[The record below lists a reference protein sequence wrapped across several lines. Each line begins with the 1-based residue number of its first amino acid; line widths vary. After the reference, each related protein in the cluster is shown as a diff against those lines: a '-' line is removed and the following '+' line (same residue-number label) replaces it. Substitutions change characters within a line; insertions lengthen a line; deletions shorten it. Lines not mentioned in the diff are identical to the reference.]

1 MLKPTAQAAGTI
13 PWNCVETML
22 KDFKS
27 VLDTLSAVAP
37 FEVTDPAAVY
47 VAAHVG
53 SHPED
58 SIVEVLMTT
67 YSEASLKETKALLR
81 ETAEIEMETKNRTGA
96 NALKSTATDIVKAI
110 HKLQNSGNMEKYK
123 FVLKAEDLAGAP
135 KFAPEELTN
144 TLDLVRRMRLME
156 TELRSLSTTVAENSG
171 KLKNAPVDGS
181 WAKVA
186 KSKLPP
192 QVQRV
197 KSFHGVKKSLPSSP
211 GTVSPGS
218 PLGVS
223 TPERERSPSAKRSR
237 TTSTDSENDEMDT
250 VVAADGSFTEGGHN
264 KKDRKRARRK
274 TKAIRGNR
282 EDVGEAGLIGGSA
295 EVDIVVSGIRKSQNI
310 ASLVAYVNDIGK
322 KEDKDIGLQEANC
335 ELLVS
340 KDTTFV
346 HRC

>member
-1 MLKPTAQAAGTI
+1 
-13 PWNCVETML
+13 
-22 KDFKS
+22 
-27 VLDTLSAVAP
+27 
-37 FEVTDPAAVY
+37 
-47 VAAHVG
+47 
-53 SHPED
+53 
-58 SIVEVLMTT
+58 
-67 YSEASLKETKALLR
+67 
-81 ETAEIEMETKNRTGA
+81 
-96 NALKSTATDIVKAI
+96 
-110 HKLQNSGNMEKYK
+110 
-123 FVLKAEDLAGAP
+123 
-135 KFAPEELTN
+135 
-144 TLDLVRRMRLME
+144 ME

-237 TTSTDSENDEMDT
+237 TTSTDSESEMDT

-340 KDTTFV
+340 KDTTRPPPWTLTVKCSIKREFKPVLLDARFWPNEISVREFV
-346 HRC
+346 HYRRQQKQGGGSFDGK